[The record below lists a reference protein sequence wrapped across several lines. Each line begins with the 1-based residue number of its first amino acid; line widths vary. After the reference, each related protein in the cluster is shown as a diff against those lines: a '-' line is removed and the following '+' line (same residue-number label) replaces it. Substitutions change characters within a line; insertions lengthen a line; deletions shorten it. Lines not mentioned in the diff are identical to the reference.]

1 LARRIIACTTLHADF
16 PRPGVTFRDL
26 AGLYADPRLLAE
38 SVATLAQ
45 EFATKVTRVLA
56 IEARGFV
63 LGAALAAEL
72 SVPLTL
78 ARKPGKLPGETCQV
92 RYDLEYGSDAL
103 QIQKGAIPA
112 GEQVL
117 IVDDVLATG
126 GTLAAAV
133 EVVRIQGADVAG
145 IAVLMSLTGLGGRD
159 RLAGHRLV
167 SLAEVTG

>member
-1 LARRIIACTTLHADF
+1 VAS
-16 PRPGVTFRDL
+16 L
-26 AGLYADPRLLAE
+26 AG
-38 SVATLAQ
+38 
-45 EFATKVTRVLA
+45 EFATNVTRVLA

-63 LGAALAAEL
+63 LGAALAAAL
-72 SVPLTL
+72 GASLTL
-78 ARKPGKLPGETCQV
+78 ARKPGKLPGETCQA
-92 RYDLEYGSDAL
+92 RYDLEYGTDTL

-117 IVDDVLATG
+117 VVDDVLATG

-133 EVVRIQGADVAG
+133 ELVQTQGADVAG

-167 SLAEVTG
+167 SLTEVAA